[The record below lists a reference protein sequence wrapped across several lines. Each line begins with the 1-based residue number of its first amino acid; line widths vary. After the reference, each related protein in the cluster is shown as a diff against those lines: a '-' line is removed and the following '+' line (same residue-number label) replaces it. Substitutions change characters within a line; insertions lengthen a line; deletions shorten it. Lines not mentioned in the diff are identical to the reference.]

1 MAFTWILTR
10 TGDTVR
16 VYLTKAEGFTHDDT
30 EAIAVAM
37 EAHLTDEAVAAIK
50 LDGTPLMNEGPRDG
64 LVKAIRHIG
73 NLARARG
80 KRFDV
85 GQI

>member
-1 MAFTWILTR
+1 
-10 TGDTVR
+10 
-16 VYLTKAEGFTHDDT
+16 
-30 EAIAVAM
+30 
-37 EAHLTDEAVAAIK
+37 
-50 LDGTPLMNEGPRDG
+50 MNEGPRDG

-73 NLARARG
+73 SLARARG